1 MQRYIDELQLLHAI
15 QLSVMATDDSGR
27 LTFVNEA
34 AAELYGGSRDQLVG
48 MLLTEFLTDPAR
60 VEETQRTLDAVVGG
74 RLWRG
79 EVSLRTL
86 GGETFLARIVAT
98 PLVDANGIGIGMVV
112 VSEDITDLRL
122 AEAETAA
129 SEQRLQLAHKAA
141 RLGTWQWDIA
151 AGTNIWDTRLEEI
164 YGLPP
169 GGFGGSF
176 EAWMELL
183 HPDDIPAVIDTVN
196 AAMASPSSY
205 LLRTRVI
212 WPDKQTVRSIE
223 AWGEVTTDEAGTP
236 TGTIGCV
243 RDVTDEVETRQAL
256 TTSLEAERQAARR
269 TNLLLEVTADL
280 SGAQTT
286 TDVRQAVEF
295 HLVEFGRAFGGRAEL
310 AMPEDLT
317 EVRSGRELVVEGYD
331 ALELAEQTLL
341 DGLASQ
347 GNAAAQRADLLAR
360 TSEIAEDLQHS
371 LAASPLPEAE
381 DVELAVHYAP
391 GGDELEHVGGDWY
404 DAVRTRDGSL
414 VVVVGDVMGRGVRA
428 ATTMIRVRAGLRGLI
443 TADPDPVN
451 LLAFADD
458 LLARDAPD
466 QFVTAAVALMDPAAG
481 ELRLCLAGHI
491 PLVVVHPDGST
502 TVHGEESGI
511 PLGVEAEV
519 VRRSE
524 TVPTPSGTV
533 LVLVTDG
540 VVESREQDLGDGIDR
555 LRARAAELRG
565 GPLEDLVAGIAELA
579 DSSMRD
585 DVTVLAL
592 RVR

>member
-1 MQRYIDELQLLHAI
+1 MRRYIDELQLLHAI
-15 QLSVMATDDSGR
+15 RLSVVATDSDAR
-27 LTFVNEA
+27 LTFVNDA
-34 AAELYGGSRDQLVG
+34 AVELYGGAREQLVG
-48 MLLTEFLTDPAR
+48 MALTDFLTDPSR
-60 VEETQRTLDAVVGG
+60 VEETRRGLDTVLAG

-79 EVSLRTL
+79 ELSLSKL

-98 PLVDANGIGIGMVV
+98 PLLDAAGTSLGMVV

-129 SEQRLQLAHKAA
+129 SEQRLRLAHKAA

-151 AGTNIWDTRLEEI
+151 SGANIWDTRLEEI

-196 AAMASPSSY
+196 AAMVTPSSY
-205 LLRTRVI
+205 LLRTRVV
-212 WPDKQTVRSIE
+212 WPDQQTVRSIE
-223 AWGEVTTDEAGTP
+223 AWGEVTTDDDGTP

-243 RDVTDEVETRQAL
+243 RDVTDEVATQQAL
-256 TTSLEAERQAARR
+256 AAALEAERHSSRR
-269 TNLLLEVTADL
+269 TSLLLEVTADL
-280 SGAQTT
+280 SGAQTI

-295 HLVEFGRAFGGRAEL
+295 HLAEFGAAFGGVAQL
-310 AMPEDLT
+310 AVPDDLT
-317 EVRSGRELVVEGYD
+317 EVRSGRDLAAAGYD
-331 ALELAEQTLL
+331 DLELADQTLL
-341 DGLASQ
+341 DGLAAKCT
-347 GNAAAQRADLLAR
+347 AAAQRADLLAR
-360 TSEIAEDLQHS
+360 TSGIAEDLQLS
-371 LAASPLPEAE
+371 LAASPLPHAD
-381 DVELAVHYAP
+381 DVEIAVHYAP
-391 GGDELEHVGGDWY
+391 GGSELEHVGGDWY
-404 DAVRTRDGSL
+404 DAVRTPDGRL
-414 VVVVGDVMGRGVRA
+414 AVVVGDVMGRGVRA

-443 TADPDPVN
+443 TADPDPVR
-451 LLAFADD
+451 LLAFADG

-466 QFVTAAVALMDPAAG
+466 QFVTAAAALLDPAAG

-491 PLVVVHPDGST
+491 PLVVVRPDGST
-502 TVHGEESGI
+502 TLHGEESGI

-519 VRRSE
+519 VRRPE
-524 TVPTPSGTV
+524 TVATPPGTV

-540 VVESREQDLGDGIDR
+540 VVESRESDLVNGIDR
-555 LRARAAELRG
+555 LRERASQLRDGSLAEL
-565 GPLEDLVAGIAELA
+565 VTGIAELA
-579 DSSMRD
+579 DTSMRD